1 MPSLIKAIFKNT
13 LGICLFVLLCCP
25 LLWGGEA
32 KGVVKASVLNVR
44 SGPGRS
50 YPSAFRLKKND
61 HVDILNS
68 EGQWIQ
74 IAYQGKSGYVRNRSK
89 YIVLEE
95 NGVITPIKPPP
106 TQLKSSSESAEVTAD
121 WLNVRTGPDTTY
133 PSITLLKKGTQV
145 DVIKHLQGWL
155 HIGFDNGTGFV
166 RNREIYIRIKTLDK
180 DESLSSLKKATPST
194 IDFSSSHHQQ
204 SPATEEVKE
213 IHKQIKEQEE
223 MVRQYSE
230 KEKSIIDGLNEI
242 EVSLNQVFVTAAGIR
257 KKLFMIETQNT
268 DTEHQLEQLKSQ
280 MNENEKYV
288 AKRLV
293 SLYKLSNIG
302 SLPTLASS
310 DSMYE
315 FFSRKTAMD
324 RILAGDA
331 AIFQTHRKNLNQLV
345 KLKNDLAEQ
354 KSEMLTLHD
363 EYNEKIRI
371 ATKKKEQRANLL
383 TDIRNRKTL
392 TMAAIDDLKKAQL
405 DLEKEIKARYE
416 EDKESHS
423 NKSSDKT
430 CTFVRGGMIP
440 PVNGQVI
447 TWFGQGN
454 ETDYNFKTFFN
465 GIDIKTE
472 RGEPIQAICG
482 GIIIFSDWL
491 KGYGNLII
499 IDHGHY
505 YYTVYAHAE
514 ELFKSKGDIVQAG
527 EVIATVGES
536 GSVAEPKL
544 YFEIR
549 YHGEPVNPM
558 DWLKQG

>member
-1 MPSLIKAIFKNT
+1 MPSLIKAIFKNS
-13 LGICLFVLLCCP
+13 LSLCLLALLCCP
-25 LLWGGEA
+25 QLWGGEA
-32 KGVVKASVLNVR
+32 KGIIKTSVLNVR

-50 YPSAFRLKKND
+50 YPPTFRLKKND
-61 HVDILNS
+61 RVDILNF

-74 IAYQGKSGYVRNRSK
+74 VSHEGKSGYVRNRPK
-89 YIVLEE
+89 YILLEKD
-95 NGVITPIKPPP
+95 GVITPIKAPP
-106 TQLKSSSESAEVTAD
+106 TQLKSSSESAEVTAE

-133 PSITLLKKGTQV
+133 PSITLLKKGTHV
-145 DVIKHLQGWL
+145 DVLKHHQGWL
-155 HIGFDNGTGFV
+155 HIGFENGTGFV
-166 RNREIYIRIKTLDK
+166 RNREIYIRIKTAET
-180 DESLSSLKKATPST
+180 DESGSSPKRGAPSAVN
-194 IDFSSSHHQQ
+194 IPSPQRSHH
-204 SPATEEVKE
+204 PATEEVKK
-213 IHKQIKEQEE
+213 INKQIKKQEE
-223 MVRQYSE
+223 IVKQYSE
-230 KEKSIIDGLNEI
+230 KEQSIINGLNEI
-242 EVSLNQVFVTAAGIR
+242 EISLNRVFVTATGIR
-257 KKLFMIETQNT
+257 KKLFMIETRYT
-268 DTEHQLEQLKSQ
+268 ATEQQLKQLKSQ
-280 MNENEKYV
+280 MHDNEKYV
-288 AKRLV
+288 AQRLV
-293 SLYKLSNIG
+293 ALYKLSNIG

-324 RILAGDA
+324 RILSSDA
-331 AIFQTHRKNLNQLV
+331 EIFQTHRKNMDQLV
-345 KLKNDLAEQ
+345 KLKNDLKIQ
-354 KSEMLTLHD
+354 KADMLSLQA

-371 ATKKKEQRANLL
+371 ATRKKEQRANLL
-383 TDIRNRKTL
+383 ADIRDRKSL

-405 DLEKEIKARYE
+405 DLEKKIKDRYE
-416 EDKESHS
+416 EDREDL
-423 NKSSDKT
+423 SDRT
-430 CTFVRGGMIP
+430 SEASCIFVRGGMIP

-454 ETDYNFKTFFN
+454 ETDYNFNTFFS

-514 ELFKSKGDIVQAG
+514 ELFKSKGDTVQAG